1 VCSPRDVLAPGH
13 HFRSLTCLRH
23 AAPFRPATAPHHCVH
38 TEAKSDRNST
48 ASRTHVMCLPFLR
61 RLVCTFILG
70 ICIGSAFWA
79 TGSRR
84 DTRQARSLP
93 PESTVFSCL
102 LPLVPC

>member
-1 VCSPRDVLAPGH
+1 
-13 HFRSLTCLRH
+13 
-23 AAPFRPATAPHHCVH
+23 
-38 TEAKSDRNST
+38 
-48 ASRTHVMCLPFLR
+48 MCLPFLR